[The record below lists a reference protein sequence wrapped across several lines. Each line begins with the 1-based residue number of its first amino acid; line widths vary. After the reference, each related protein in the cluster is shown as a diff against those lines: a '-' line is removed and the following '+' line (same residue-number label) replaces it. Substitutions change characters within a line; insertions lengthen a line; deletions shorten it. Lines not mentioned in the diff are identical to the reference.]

1 MYLLFCFS
9 CLFVVVVDCLFAIC
23 EYSRKS
29 RRSMSSHHRS
39 SRSSSSNKER
49 ERASEGEKEEWCITA
64 YLTRDVSC
72 YSSRKDMHARD
83 NDGKSCF
90 EVARPISATIAAELK
105 GRFD

>member
-9 CLFVVVVDCLFAIC
+9 CLFVVVDCLFVIC

-29 RRSMSSHHRS
+29 RRSMSSRHRS
-39 SRSSSSNKER
+39 SSSSNKE
-49 ERASEGEKEEWCITA
+49 SESEKEEWCITA